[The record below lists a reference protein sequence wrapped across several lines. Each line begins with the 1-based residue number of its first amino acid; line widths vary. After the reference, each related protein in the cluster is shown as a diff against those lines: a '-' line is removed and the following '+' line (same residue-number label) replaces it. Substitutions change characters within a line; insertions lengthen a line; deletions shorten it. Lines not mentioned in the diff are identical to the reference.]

1 MSGKNLVFREIRE
14 WIVTLIG
21 AFVLVMLLNTKVFA
35 TTRVQQS
42 SMQDTLMEGQHLFV
56 EKLTYKF
63 VNPVKGDIIVFIE
76 NKSVNGF
83 IEEIK
88 IFMTDVK
95 EVFKPVNE
103 KSNVRLVKRVIG
115 TPGDLVDIKD
125 GKVYVNDVELDEPY
139 VKGETNKRD
148 FQLPVTVPYGKYFVL
163 GDNRGVS
170 KDSRIFGFIDKSQ
183 VEGKAVFRFWPY
195 DKVGKLK

>member
-1 MSGKNLVFREIRE
+1 MSGKNAVVREIRE
-14 WIVTLIG
+14 WAITLIG

-56 EKLTYKF
+56 EKLTYNFADPK
-63 VNPVKGDIIVFIE
+63 KGDIIVFME
-76 NKSVNGF
+76 NKSVGGF
-83 IEEIK
+83 LDEIN
-88 IFMTDVK
+88 IFLTDVK
-95 EVFKPVNE
+95 EVFKPVDQ

-125 GKVYVNDVELDEPY
+125 GKVYLNGVAQDEPY
-139 VKGETNKRD
+139 VKGETNNRD
-148 FQLPVTVPYGKYFVL
+148 FQLPVTVPDGKYFVL

-170 KDSRIFGFIDKSQ
+170 KDSRIFGFIDRSQ
-183 VEGKAVFRFWPY
+183 VEGKAVFRFWPFN
-195 DKVGKLK
+195 KVGKLN

>member
-1 MSGKNLVFREIRE
+1 MSGKNAVVREIRE
-14 WIVTLIG
+14 WAITLIG

-56 EKLTYKF
+56 EKLTYNF
-63 VNPVKGDIIVFIE
+63 VNPEKGDIIVFIE
-76 NKSVNGF
+76 NRSVSGF
-83 IEEIK
+83 FDEIN
-88 IFMTDVK
+88 IFLTDVK
-95 EVFKPVNE
+95 EVFKPVDQKTNI
-103 KSNVRLVKRVIG
+103 RLVKRVIG
-115 TPGDLVDIKD
+115 TPGDQVDIKD
-125 GKVYVNDVELDEPY
+125 GKVYINGVAQEEPY
-139 VKGETNKRD
+139 VKGETNNRD

-170 KDSRIFGFIDKSQ
+170 KDSRVFGFIDRSQ
-183 VEGKAVFRFWPY
+183 VEGKAVFRFWPF